1 MPPDLQVMVART
13 TLARLETSSW
23 PKAESS
29 CDEASDE

>member
-1 MPPDLQVMVART
+1 MVART
-13 TLARLETSSW
+13 TLAKARNFSW